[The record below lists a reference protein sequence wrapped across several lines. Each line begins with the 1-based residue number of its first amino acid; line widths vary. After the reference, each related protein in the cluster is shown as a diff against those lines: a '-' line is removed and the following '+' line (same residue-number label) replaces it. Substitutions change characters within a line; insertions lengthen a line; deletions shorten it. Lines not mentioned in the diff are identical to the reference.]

1 MGVMYP
7 ALAIGLAVLVALYL
21 CTQQWSARSR
31 RNRATRII
39 RRLEEALAGRGH
51 VISFHWLAET
61 QFEAALRFASSS
73 FKRSSIRVEF
83 SDSTLPLMPW
93 LWRKREES
101 EKLVFRSD
109 LEAAPRFRLNV
120 LSQRWTAQ
128 SGKIKCLDAAQWNY
142 EPVMPVIFTTA
153 CDWSPELAA
162 TVVTSR
168 SNQQQFQ
175 DVQFR
180 KSSPHFSA
188 SMPLHIFSEGE
199 NHLDFF
205 TALRDL
211 AAEVSTAAKSQGN

>member
-1 MGVMYP
+1 MYP
-7 ALAIGLAVLVALYL
+7 ALASCVAVLLSIYL
-21 CTQQWSARSR
+21 LAQHWKARHR
-31 RNRATRII
+31 RQRATKIV

-61 QFEAALRFASSS
+61 QFEAALRFGSRS

-83 SDSTLPLMPW
+83 SDSLPLSLW
-93 LWRKREES
+93 FWRKNNEET
-101 EKLVFRSD
+101 ERLLFRSD
-109 LEAAPRFRLNV
+109 LETAPRFRLSV
-120 LSQRWTAQ
+120 LNQRWTAQ
-128 SGKIKCLDAAQWNY
+128 AGKIKCLDATQWNY

-153 CDWSPELAA
+153 AEWSPELAA

-168 SNQQQFQ
+168 ANQQQQFQ
-175 DVQFR
+175 NVQFR

-199 NHLDFF
+199 NHLEFF

-211 AAEVSTAAKSQGN
+211 VTEVSTSAK

>member
-1 MGVMYP
+1 MYP
-7 ALAIGLAVLVALYL
+7 ALASCVAVLLALCL
-21 CTQQWSARSR
+21 IASHWRSR
-31 RNRATRII
+31 NRRQRATRII

-73 FKRSSIRVEF
+73 FKRSSVQVEF
-83 SDSTLPLMPW
+83 CDPPLLLNPW
-93 LWRKREES
+93 QWRKREES
-101 EKLVFRSD
+101 ERLIFRSD
-109 LEAAPRFRLNV
+109 LEAAPRFRLSV
-120 LSQRWTAQ
+120 LNQRWTAQ
-128 SGKIKCLDAAQWNY
+128 SGKIKCLDGAQWNY

-175 DVQFR
+175 DVRFS

-188 SMPLHIFSEGE
+188 SMPLHIFSQGE

-211 AAEVSTAAKSQGN
+211 ATEVSTSAK

>member
-1 MGVMYP
+1 MYP
-7 ALAIGLAVLVALYL
+7 ALASCVAVLLAIYL
-21 CTQQWSARSR
+21 CAHHWRARFR
-31 RNRATRII
+31 RQRATKII

-51 VISFHWLAET
+51 VVSFRWLAET
-61 QFEAALRFASSS
+61 QFEAALRFATSS
-73 FKRSSIRVEF
+73 FRRASVRVEF
-83 SDSTLPLMPW
+83 SDFAIPLIPW
-93 LWRKREES
+93 ISRSREEK
-101 EKLVFRSD
+101 ERLVFRSD
-109 LEAAPRFRLNV
+109 LEAAPRIRLSV
-120 LSQRWTAQ
+120 LNRRWTAQ

-153 CDWSPELAA
+153 ADWSPELAA

-168 SNQQQFQ
+168 ANQQQQFQ

-199 NHLDFF
+199 NHLEFF

-211 AAEVSTAAKSQGN
+211 AAEVSTSAKKP